1 MELVI
6 KLMTGESKPLSV
18 LPNTSVGQLKS
29 LIQQHVINEPPSR
42 QKLSIKNGQT
52 IILDNDCK
60 SVSEYGLTSG
70 SVVILLILSNPA
82 PVQVFLKN
90 LTGKQQTYDISP
102 GETVSQFKQ
111 KVYNKERVPVDQQR
125 LVYGGK
131 QLEDGG
137 KLEDYNIGAGCTIH
151 MTLRLRGGCCVF
163 LRNEK
168 GQTKTYEIV
177 AGETVNEF
185 KAKVAKREGVSVD
198 QQRLI
203 YEGKQLED
211 GRKLED
217 YNIQAGSTIYLTLRL
232 RGG

>member
-6 KLMTGESKPLSV
+6 KLLTGETKTVPVSPY
-18 LPNTSVGQLKS
+18 TTIGELKR
-29 LIQQHVINEPPSR
+29 IIHQHFNVPPPK
-42 QKLSIKNGQT
+42 QKLSVRNGHVIT
-52 IILDNDCK
+52 LDDDFK
-60 SVSEYGLTSG
+60 TVSQYGLTSG
-70 SVVILLILSNPA
+70 SVVMLLILSNP
-82 PVQVFLKN
+82 
-90 LTGKQQTYDISP
+90 
-102 GETVSQFKQ
+102 
-111 KVYNKERVPVDQQR
+111 VPIQ
-125 LVYGGK
+125 
-131 QLEDGG
+131 
-137 KLEDYNIGAGCTIH
+137 
-151 MTLRLRGGCCVF
+151 VF